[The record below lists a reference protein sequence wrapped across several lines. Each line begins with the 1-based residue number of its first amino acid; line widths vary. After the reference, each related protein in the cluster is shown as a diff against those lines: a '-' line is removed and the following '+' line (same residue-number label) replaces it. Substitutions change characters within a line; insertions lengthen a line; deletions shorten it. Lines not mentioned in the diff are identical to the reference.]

1 MLRCNTSQGA
11 GFVCARAIA
20 ALSAARSVSPTIIVI
35 SFLRRFTAI
44 ARRTLARPVQFH
56 PIGPGDIRLVG
67 SNGYPWVLLLI
78 K

>member
-1 MLRCNTSQGA
+1 
-11 GFVCARAIA
+11 VCARAIA

-44 ARRTLARPVQFH
+44 ACRALARGATRSIS

-67 SNGYPWVLLLI
+67 SNGYPWFLLLI